1 MQPSL
6 MSYLAA
12 YCTAVIGLA
21 FTISFIRKL
30 PALPQFEQAVAGFRL
45 LPRRWSK
52 VAALLF
58 LAVEALIPLLM
69 IFGGPFLAM
78 GLILACLL
86 LFIFS
91 IALASV
97 LLRRIRTT
105 CNCFGASGDT
115 VSVYDIGRN
124 VVLIGCALL
133 GLASLPGGAGLHNFG
148 LVEWVVILFA
158 AAIPLAILLSMRD
171 IVQLLRQ
178 PQ

>member
-6 MSYLAA
+6 LSYLVA
-12 YCTAVIGLA
+12 YSSAVIGLA
-21 FTISFIRKL
+21 FAVSFVRKL
-30 PALPQFEQAVAGFRL
+30 PAISQFEQAVAGFRL

-58 LAVEALIPLLM
+58 LAGEALIPILL
-69 IFGGPFLAM
+69 ILGDQFLTA
-78 GLILACLL
+78 GLILACMLL
-86 LFIFS
+86 VVFS

-97 LLRRIRTT
+97 LLRKIQTT

-124 VVLIGCALL
+124 IVLIGCALL
-133 GLASLPGGAGLHNFG
+133 GLAALVGGGGLQNLG
-148 LVEWVVILFA
+148 LVEWAVILFA
-158 AAIPLAILLSMRD
+158 AAVPLAILLSMRD